1 MIDDQFC
8 TKEGSPVPA
17 VTADEMREV
26 DRMAVEEFGIDILQ
40 MMENAGRSLAAEVI
54 GAGKSSPVTVLA
66 GAGGNGGGGLC
77 CARHLL
83 NHGFEV
89 NVVLD
94 HPRDE
99 LSTPA
104 QRQLG
109 ILKSS
114 GLKTVKWEN
123 REEKIGEATVVV
135 DALIGYGLK
144 DSPRGKTLDLINT
157 CGEIDSEIVSLD
169 VPSGLDSTTGN
180 SPGARIDP
188 DRTLTLALP
197 KVGLAEANGEI
208 LLLDIGIP
216 AEVFNK
222 LNIPYKSPFEER
234 YIIKLLQQ

>member
-1 MIDDQFC
+1 MEKVDQ
-8 TKEGSPVPA
+8 VA
-17 VTADEMREV
+17 I
-26 DRMAVEEFGIDILQ
+26 EEFGINVLQ
-40 MMENAGRSLAAEVI
+40 MMENAGRSLATEVI
-54 GAGKSSPVTVLA
+54 RSSKSGPVTVLA

-89 NVVLD
+89 NIVLD

-99 LSTPA
+99 LSTPV
-104 QRQLG
+104 QRQLE

-114 GLKTVKWEN
+114 GLKPIKWGKK
-123 REEKIGEATVVV
+123 EEKIGEAKVVV

-144 DSPRGKTLDLINT
+144 NSPRGKTLDLINI
-157 CGEIDSEIVSLD
+157 CGEIDSGIVSLD

-180 SPGARIDP
+180 APGARIYP

-197 KVGLAEANGEI
+197 KTGLTEVNGEI

-216 AEVFNK
+216 SGVFNK
-222 LNIPYKSPFEER
+222 LNIPYKSPFEES
-234 YIIKLLQQ
+234 YIIKLIQP